1 MKSFRLTGLIFG
13 IHRNW
18 PARAGDGQ
26 RRDYFLFFCFCFLF
40 FFCDIVSVAGKAR
53 AGAGLTRDFFFG
65 LVRKANAG
73 GG

>member
-1 MKSFRLTGLIFG
+1 MVYIG
-13 IHRNW
+13 I
-18 PARAGDGQ
+18 GQ
-26 RRDYFLFFCFCFLF
+26 RVLVMDNAVIIFCFFVSVFCF

-65 LVRKANAG
+65 LVRKAHAG